1 MRLNNV
7 FENIKERMIR
17 EDSKDNYELPIN
29 RGKGKEA
36 AFVIAWNDK
45 FAGNASDVYKE
56 ALKKAKEGGYS
67 LSEGDGDFWQ
77 FNPVASLDTFE
88 YTRMI
93 AQLAPIA
100 DAIFVDERVYNELD
114 YIEQNILVAGM
125 SLINIDIYEAKS
137 GYRCKPDP
145 IYVNEIQ
152 KALAKR
158 VELSTMAKDPV
169 YEIASRAIL
178 YELIIVMCHIW
189 KCVRVKYDIR

>member
-1 MRLNNV
+1 MVLNYPLDKKKEERKLRLNNV

-17 EDSKDNYELPIN
+17 EDSKDNYELPIS
-29 RGKGKEA
+29 RGKGK
-36 AFVIAWNDK
+36 K
-45 FAGNASDVYKE
+45 
-56 ALKKAKEGGYS
+56 
-67 LSEGDGDFWQ
+67 
-77 FNPVASLDTFE
+77 
-88 YTRMI
+88 
-93 AQLAPIA
+93 APIA

-114 YIEQNILVAGM
+114 YIEQKILVAGM

-169 YEIASRAIL
+169 VEIASRAIL

>member
-17 EDSKDNYELPIN
+17 EDSKDNYELPIS
-29 RGKGKEA
+29 RGKGKKA

-56 ALKKAKEGGYS
+56 ALEKAKEGGYS
-67 LSEGDGDFWQ
+67 LSEGEGDFWQ

-114 YIEQNILVAGM
+114 YIEQKILVAGM